1 MDNKKTTSEKPTQEQ
16 LLETLKKCFKTEWA
30 HDCEFCF
37 YSGGKEPCLE
47 CVARDVIELIEEKDR
62 IIDAFAYHFLITS
75 VTLNKATN
83 SLSCS
88 SCVANGNCF
97 EQQKNGK
104 EITETG
110 CASMLQILTIRAL
123 ERKGAIKYISAKEN
137 KEMLELME
145 KTLKEK
151 GCRDADDE

>member
-30 HDCEFCF
+30 HDCEFCI

-62 IIDAFAYHFLITS
+62 IINAFAYHYLITS
-75 VTLNKATN
+75 VTLDKATK
-83 SLSCS
+83 S
-88 SCVANGNCF
+88 
-97 EQQKNGK
+97 
-104 EITETG
+104 G

-137 KEMLELME
+137 GKMLELMK
-145 KTLKEK
+145 KTFKEK
-151 GCRDADDE
+151 GYRDADDE